1 MLPGYHSAS
10 PARVRVARFT
20 RARFDN
26 PAAVE
31 QNNIPPPTPKDATM
45 ATEEQRDLQDKLER
59 QDEDPDGPA
68 RDQTYRDIPDEN

>member
-1 MLPGYHSAS
+1 M
-10 PARVRVARFT
+10 
-20 RARFDN
+20 
-26 PAAVE
+26 E
-31 QNNIPPPTPKDATM
+31 QNNIPPPTPKDATK

>member
-1 MLPGYHSAS
+1 
-10 PARVRVARFT
+10 
-20 RARFDN
+20 
-26 PAAVE
+26 
-31 QNNIPPPTPKDATM
+31 M